1 MGRRRILFPAALN
14 VVFLFGKERTPQ
26 RRGRR
31 RWWWWSLERVGEAG
45 SKERPALPAHYVR
58 AREALLLMASHFVSK
73 GVFKIREKKEI
84 QKKTSRRRR
93 PKERERERERDALFA
108 DRDLFGDAVF
118 YSPARESVGEKLG
131 KLTLFLSIDMTTR
144 NTAWDIVTD
153 HPEIFDTHVVPKL
166 NRNDVKF
173 FYDVN
178 RESRAAIQRSGARV
192 RDTFRIKDF
201 DTKST
206 LSWAVEKCTE
216 KKERFCA
223 QMAENGNVE
232 FLTFLHENVGCPWDE
247 ETCRK
252 AAISGH
258 LECLKY
264 ARENGCPWNTET
276 CEGAAYNGHLECL
289 KYAHEKGCPWDEST
303 CSWAAQYGQLECLK
317 YAHEKGCPWDRWA
330 CESAAQY
337 GHLECLKYLHEN
349 GCPWDRDTCISAAL
363 EHEMECLQ
371 YMYEKGCP
379 DSEEII
385 SDMLENDQFIL

>member
-1 MGRRRILFPAALN
+1 
-14 VVFLFGKERTPQ
+14 
-26 RRGRR
+26 
-31 RWWWWSLERVGEAG
+31 
-45 SKERPALPAHYVR
+45 
-58 AREALLLMASHFVSK
+58 
-73 GVFKIREKKEI
+73 
-84 QKKTSRRRR
+84 
-93 PKERERERERDALFA
+93 
-108 DRDLFGDAVF
+108 
-118 YSPARESVGEKLG
+118 
-131 KLTLFLSIDMTTR
+131 MTTR

-289 KYAHEKGCPWDEST
+289 KYAHENGCPWDEETFTNATSHARE
-303 CSWAAQYGQLECLK
+303 SPESHIFEQLKIMQYLFSK
-317 YAHEKGCPWDRWA
+317 RCPGTA
-330 CESAAQY
+330 
-337 GHLECLKYLHEN
+337 N
-349 GCPWDRDTCISAAL
+349 AL
-363 EHEMECLQ
+363 FSMMQDEMLQ
-371 YMYEKGCP
+371 TGRVSDSDS
-379 DSEEII
+379 DSELDSE
-385 SDMLENDQFIL
+385 